1 MKDKSLFIHKTSL
14 GQNFLID
21 RNILGKIVKYANI
34 SSDDVVL
41 EVGSG
46 MGILTRELALQG
58 CQRLYSLEIDKRLE
72 EYLLPLE
79 EEFPNLSVI
88 WTDAVKFDYS
98 CRLVPLPNKV
108 IANLPYH
115 ITTPLLWK
123 IVSTLVDKGLNYFIL
138 MVQKEAAERLCARP
152 GTKERY
158 PLGITIDA
166 MGTAKPLMKV
176 SPQSFR
182 PIPRVDSILLE
193 IKLHKDLQLGS
204 DPTWKKMLRTAF
216 AQRRKTLLN
225 NLVPFI
231 ESMEKAELG
240 KIMLELGIDE
250 RCRPEQLTTDQWL
263 NCFKV
268 IGPYIKN
275 N

>member
-1 MKDKSLFIHKTSL
+1 MKGKPIFVHKTSL

-21 RNILGKIVKYANI
+21 RNILGKIVENANI
-34 SSDDVVL
+34 SNDDVIL

-46 MGILTRELALQG
+46 MGILTRELALKG
-58 CQRLYSLEIDKRLE
+58 CHKLYSLEIDKRLE

-79 EEFPNLSVI
+79 EEFSNLSLI
-88 WTDAVKFDYS
+88 WTDAVRFDYS
-98 CRLVPLPNKV
+98 SRLDPLPNKM

-123 IVSTLVDKGLNYFIL
+123 IFTSLVDKGLNYFIL
-138 MVQKEAAERLCARP
+138 MLQKEAAERLCARP

-166 MGTAKPLMKV
+166 MGTAKPIMKV

-182 PIPRVDSILLE
+182 PVPRVDSVLLE
-193 IKLHKDLQLGS
+193 IKLHKDFQLGS
-204 DPTWKKMLRTAF
+204 DPTWKRMLRAAF
-216 AQRRKTLLN
+216 TQRRKTLIN
-225 NLVPFI
+225 NLIPFI
-231 ESMEKAELG
+231 ESIGKADLG
-240 KIMLELGIDE
+240 KIMLELGIDVQK
-250 RCRPEQLTTDQWL
+250 RPEQLTTDQWL

-268 IGPYIKN
+268 IGPYMKK
-275 N
+275 

>member
-1 MKDKSLFIHKTSL
+1 MKHKPLFIHKTSL

-21 RNILGKIVKYANI
+21 RNILGKIVEYSNI
-34 SSDDVVL
+34 SSHDVVL

-46 MGILTRELALQG
+46 MGILTRELALKG
-58 CQRLYSLEIDKRLE
+58 CQKLYSLEIDKRLE

-79 EEFPNLSVI
+79 EEFSNLSLI

-98 CRLVPLPNKV
+98 CRLDPLPNKM

-123 IVSTLVDKGLNYFIL
+123 IITTLVDKGLNYFIL
-138 MVQKEAAERLCARP
+138 MVQKEAAERLCAPP

-166 MGTAKPLMKV
+166 MGTAKPLLKV

-193 IKLHKDLQLGS
+193 IKLHNNFQLGS
-204 DPTWKKMLRTAF
+204 DPTWKNMLRTAF

-231 ESMEKAELG
+231 ESIGKADLG
-240 KIMLELGIDE
+240 KIMSELGIDG
-250 RCRPEQLTTDQWL
+250 RNRPEQLTTDQWL
-263 NCFKV
+263 NCFKM
-268 IGPYIKN
+268 IGPYMKK
-275 N
+275 